1 VAKPRAVSQ
10 RILSDRELNRALLA
24 RQFLLKRAAISP
36 TTAIER
42 LAGLQ
47 AQWSPAPYIG
57 LWSRLA
63 KFAIADLERALAAR
77 TVVKATLMRGTLHLV
92 SAKDYPALC
101 VATTRSRPERWAPA
115 QRRLADADNI
125 HRATLKFARTVRTRE
140 ALATFLTTQ
149 GVAADLS
156 TPMLWWLIAS
166 HGWLVHVPPS
176 GTWAHRKAGDLIA
189 AGAWITSAREPELL
203 DAVRTAVRRHL
214 EAFGPATVDDI
225 SSWSSIRTPTIRVA
239 LEALG
244 PKIRTFTDPRG
255 RTLYDLK
262 GAPLPPADTAS
273 PVRYL
278 PKWDSTLLA
287 YAPPERVR
295 ILLEAHRKTVI
306 GKNGDVAQTFL
317 VDGMVAGTWS
327 IAVKPKEA
335 IVELEPFKK
344 LARADRA
351 ALQEEGER
359 LALFI
364 APDAKSHGVRA

>member
-1 VAKPRAVSQ
+1 MATPRT
-10 RILSDRELNRALLA
+10 LSDRELNRALLA
-24 RQFLLKRAAISP
+24 RQFLLKRTAISP
-36 TTAIER
+36 AVAIER

-63 KFAIADLERALAAR
+63 KFEIADLERALAAR
-77 TVVKATLMRGTLHLV
+77 SVVKATLMRGTLHLV

-101 VATTRSRPERWAPA
+101 VATTRSRPERWAPV
-115 QRRLADADNI
+115 QRRLADPDPI
-125 HRATLKFARTVRTRE
+125 HRATVKFARTVRTRE
-140 ALATFLTTQ
+140 ALSDFLTTQ

-156 TPMLWWLIAS
+156 RPMLWWLIAS

-176 GTWAHRKAGDLIA
+176 GTWAHRKSGDLIA
-189 AGAWITSAREPELL
+189 ADAWIKSAREPEVD
-203 DAVRTAVRRHL
+203 DAVRIAVQRHL
-214 EAFGPATVDDI
+214 GAFGPATVDDI
-225 SSWSSIRTPTIRVA
+225 SSWSSIRTPAIRVA
-239 LEALG
+239 LDALG
-244 PKIRTFTDPRG
+244 PKVRTFTDPRG
-255 RTLYDLK
+255 RMLYDLK
-262 GAPLPPADTAS
+262 SAPLPPVDTAA

-295 ILLEAHRKTVI
+295 ILSEAHRKTVI
-306 GKNGDVAQTFL
+306 AKNGDVAQTFL

-327 IAVKPKEA
+327 IGVKPKEA
-335 IVELEPFKK
+335 IVELQPFKK

-351 ALQEEGER
+351 GLEEEGER
-359 LALFI
+359 LARFF

>member
-1 VAKPRAVSQ
+1 VAEPRT
-10 RILSDRELNRALLA
+10 LSDRELNRALLA
-24 RQFLLKRAAISP
+24 RQFLLKRAALSP
-36 TTAIER
+36 AAAVER

-57 LWSRLA
+57 LWSRLT

-115 QRRLADADNI
+115 QRRLADADSI
-125 HRATLKFARTVRTRE
+125 HRATVKFARTTRTRE
-140 ALATFLTTQ
+140 ALADFLTTQ

-156 TPMLWWLIAS
+156 APMLWWLIAS

-176 GTWAHRKAGDLIA
+176 GSWAHRKSGDLIA
-189 AGAWITSAREPELL
+189 ADAWITSAREPELL
-203 DAVRTAVRRHL
+203 EAVRVAVQRHL
-214 EAFGPATVDDI
+214 GAFGPATVDDI
-225 SSWSSIRTPTIRVA
+225 SSWSSIRTPAIRAA
-239 LEALG
+239 LETLG
-244 PKIRTFTDPRG
+244 PKVRTFTDPRG
-255 RTLYDLK
+255 RALYDLK
-262 GAPLPPADTAS
+262 DAPLPPADTAA
-273 PVRYL
+273 PVRFL
-278 PKWDSTLLA
+278 PKWDSSLLA

-295 ILLEAHRKTVI
+295 ILSEAHRKTVI

-327 IAVKPKEA
+327 IEVKPKAA
-335 IVELEPFKK
+335 IVELRAFKK
-344 LARADRA
+344 LGRTDRA
-351 ALQEEGER
+351 ALAEEGER
-359 LALFI
+359 LARFV

>member
-1 VAKPRAVSQ
+1 MATPRT
-10 RILSDRELNRALLA
+10 LSDRELNRALLA
-24 RQFLLKRAAISP
+24 RQFLLKRTAISP
-36 TTAIER
+36 AVAIER

-63 KFAIADLERALAAR
+63 KFEIADLERALAAR
-77 TVVKATLMRGTLHLV
+77 SVVKATLMRGTLHLV

-101 VATTRSRPERWAPA
+101 VATTRSRPERWAPV
-115 QRRLADADNI
+115 QRRLADPDPI
-125 HRATLKFARTVRTRE
+125 HRATVKFARTVRTRE
-140 ALATFLTTQ
+140 ALSDFLTTQ

-156 TPMLWWLIAS
+156 RPMLWWLIAS

-176 GTWAHRKAGDLIA
+176 GTWAHRKSGDLIA
-189 AGAWITSAREPELL
+189 ADAWIKSAREPEVV
-203 DAVRTAVRRHL
+203 DAVRIAVQRHL
-214 EAFGPATVDDI
+214 GAFGPATVDDI
-225 SSWSSIRTPTIRVA
+225 SSWSSIRTPAIRVA
-239 LEALG
+239 LDALG
-244 PKIRTFTDPRG
+244 PKVRTFTDPRG
-255 RTLYDLK
+255 RMLYDLK
-262 GAPLPPADTAS
+262 SAPLPPVDTAA

-295 ILLEAHRKTVI
+295 ILSEAHRKTVI
-306 GKNGDVAQTFL
+306 AKNGDVAQTFL

-327 IAVKPKEA
+327 IGVKPKEA
-335 IVELEPFKK
+335 IVELQPFKK

-351 ALQEEGER
+351 GLEEEGER
-359 LALFI
+359 LARFF